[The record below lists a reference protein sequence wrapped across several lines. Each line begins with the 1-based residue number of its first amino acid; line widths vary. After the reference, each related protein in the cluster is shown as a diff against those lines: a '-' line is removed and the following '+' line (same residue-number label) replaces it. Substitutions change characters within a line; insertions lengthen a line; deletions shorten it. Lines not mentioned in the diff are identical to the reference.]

1 MRILLS
7 AFACRPNAGSEP
19 GVGWNWAVEIARLGH
34 DVLVLTQ
41 GINQP
46 AIEAA
51 QASGALP
58 PRLRFAY
65 LDRAWLARL
74 QARGLPLQV
83 CHLVWQ
89 FLAWRHARRLLV
101 DEAFDLIH
109 HITYAGIRQ
118 ASFLGRLPVPFVLGP
133 VGGGER
139 APYALRRGL
148 GVRAWLL
155 ELIRDGLNVLS
166 RVDPMTQQALNAAKL
181 IFVSSP
187 DTSRLVPARHQ
198 AKVRVQLQIGIH
210 PPATPAERTA
220 FEVRPDGPLRL
231 MFAGRCLAWKGM
243 HLGLEALAELLGR
256 GCRARLTIVGSG
268 SAEALW
274 RAQAQALGLEDAVD
288 WMAQVEH
295 ARMADLY
302 RAHDALLFPSLHDS
316 GGQVVLEALAYGRPV
331 VCLDLG
337 GPGRIV
343 DEQCGRVI
351 ATAGRSRAQ
360 VVQGLTDALQELA
373 TSAPLRQQLGAG
385 AIARAQDFAW
395 SKLIG
400 GVYAEIGQALRADP
414 EVGLQPQRA

>member
-7 AFACRPNAGSEP
+7 AFACNPNVGSEP

-34 DVLVLTQ
+34 EVLVLTQ
-41 GINQP
+41 NINQS

-51 QASGALP
+51 QAAGALP
-58 PRLRFAY
+58 ARLRFAY
-65 LDRAWLARL
+65 LGPAWLARL
-74 QARGLPLQV
+74 QARGLPLQI

-89 FLAWRHARRLLV
+89 VVAWRHARRLL
-101 DEAFDLIH
+101 ATQHFDLTH

-148 GVRAWLL
+148 GGRGWLH

-166 RVDPMTQQALNAAKL
+166 RIDPMTQQALTAAKL
-181 IFVSSP
+181 IFVSNP
-187 DTSRLVPARHQ
+187 DTARLVPARHQ
-198 AKVRVQLQIGIH
+198 AKIRVQLQIGIH
-210 PPATPAERTA
+210 PPAEPADRA
-220 FEVRPDGPLRL
+220 AYEVRPDGPLRL
-231 MFAGRCLAWKGM
+231 LFAGRCLAWKGM

-256 GCRARLTIVGSG
+256 GCWARLTILGSG
-268 SAEALW
+268 SAEGLW
-274 RAQAQALGLEDAVD
+274 RARAQALGLDEAVD
-288 WMAQVEH
+288 WMARVEH

-302 RAHDALLFPSLHDS
+302 RAHDVLLFPSLHDS

-343 DEQCGRVI
+343 NPRCGRVI
-351 ATAGRSRAQ
+351 ATAGRTRAQ
-360 VVQGLTDALQELA
+360 VVHDLTDALHALA

-385 AIARAQDFAW
+385 AIARAREFAW
-395 SKLIG
+395 GRLVS

-414 EVGLQPQRA
+414 AAGLQTQRA